1 MVICIGITSS
11 LCCLKS
17 SRTSPSNANDLFRDF
32 LPLPSPCGN
41 THATQGVETLT
52 PHLVWKYG
60 GMSGRPT
67 KFEHSQYL
75 GDKRT
80 QVVYDLDD
88 PRTPADLI
96 DELVASGKGATFGPD
111 SLVEAANRNYKPFK
125 IKN

>member
-1 MVICIGITSS
+1 MDWISGEPT
-11 LCCLKS
+11 
-17 SRTSPSNANDLFRDF
+17 TSPWGPAVLLMLSRRA
-32 LPLPSPCGN
+32 
-41 THATQGVETLT
+41 VEMLM
-52 PHLVWKYG
+52 PHQVWKYRE
-60 GMSGRPT
+60 MSGRPT

-88 PRTPADLI
+88 PRTPSDLI

>member
-1 MVICIGITSS
+1 M
-11 LCCLKS
+11 LM
-17 SRTSPSNANDLFRDF
+17 
-32 LPLPSPCGN
+32 
-41 THATQGVETLT
+41 
-52 PHLVWKYG
+52 PHEVWKYR

-88 PRTPADLI
+88 PRTPSDLI

>member
-1 MVICIGITSS
+1 MGQY
-11 LCCLKS
+11 
-17 SRTSPSNANDLFRDF
+17 RFWPS
-32 LPLPSPCGN
+32 G
-41 THATQGVETLT
+41 ELT
-52 PHLVWKYG
+52 TDQWALAVHVPWSGLWKHG

-88 PRTPADLI
+88 PRTPSELI

-125 IKN
+125 IRS